1 MMNESKWTSLS
12 EAMNWQKDN
21 FRILKNAQFIG
32 GNPEENNIYGY
43 ISWTPE
49 GEGIIAMR
57 NPNNEETSLTLT
69 FNKLMGTPQS
79 LKGAKCFNVYCK
91 SMPETDETYDYNSK
105 MDLTMK
111 PFEVMIFKIA
121 KER

>member
-1 MMNESKWTSLS
+1 
-12 EAMNWQKDN
+12 
-21 FRILKNAQFIG
+21 
-32 GNPEENNIYGY
+32 
-43 ISWTPE
+43 
-49 GEGIIAMR
+49 
-57 NPNNEETSLTLT
+57 
-69 FNKLMGTPQS
+69 MGTPQS